1 MKKKEIIIPAVSLF
15 VICLVSTLLLA
26 FANNVTAPIIDSN
39 AAQTEIETRQT
50 VLSAE
55 KFTDE
60 TSGDISY
67 AVGYGKDDTPV
78 GMIFVTNAK
87 SYGGDIKIMTGID
100 MDGKV
105 TGVEILSIND
115 TAGLGMNAKKDS
127 FKEQFKGL
135 VGGISVQKNSSNHDN
150 NEITALTGATI
161 TSNAVTTAVNEALDN
176 FAIVSS
182 AYTVGGAN

>member
-1 MKKKEIIIPAVSLF
+1 MKKKEIILPAVALF

-26 FANNVTAPIIDSN
+26 FANKVTAPIIEKNS
-39 AAQTEIETRQT
+39 AQTEIETRQT
-50 VLSAE
+50 VLSAD

-60 TSGDISY
+60 TSGDLSF
-67 AVGYGKDDTPV
+67 AVGYGKDGNPM

-87 SYGGDIKIMTGID
+87 SYGGEIKIMTGID

-135 VGGISVQKNSSNHDN
+135 IGGITVKKNSSNHDN

-161 TSNAVTTAVNEALDN
+161 TSNAVTTAVNEALDD
-176 FAIVSS
+176 FAKV
-182 AYTVGGAN
+182 ADQFRTGGAD